1 MFAVV
6 CHGGTLGGIVCMA
19 LGLPARR
26 RQPFSFANASI
37 SKLTYE
43 RGRWKVRSVND
54 RCHLRTLTGPFHE
67 LSSDV

>member
-1 MFAVV
+1 
-6 CHGGTLGGIVCMA
+6 MA

-43 RGRWKVRSVND
+43 HGRWKVRSVND